1 MNITSSTDYQSSI
14 STNITI
20 NPSVTDN
27 VDNNLTA
34 TCSHTSDDSF
44 AFGDTAVNC
53 NVTDSSGNRDTCSF
67 MVKITGKSYLRFS
80 FIEKFPNLLNHLKHL
95 VGDKILMDRY
105 IYEILKEKSYISLLL
120 SEIEDFF
127 SIFLFVPHS
136 ASFSFF

>member
-1 MNITSSTDYQSSI
+1 MSVSTD
-14 STNITI
+14 ITI
-20 NPSVTDN
+20 NLSVTDN

-80 FIEKFPNLLNHLKHL
+80 FIEKFLNFINRLKHL
-95 VGDKILMDRY
+95 VGDKILMGSY
-105 IYEILKEKSYISLLL
+105 IYETFKKKK
-120 SEIEDFF
+120 
-127 SIFLFVPHS
+127 
-136 ASFSFF
+136 